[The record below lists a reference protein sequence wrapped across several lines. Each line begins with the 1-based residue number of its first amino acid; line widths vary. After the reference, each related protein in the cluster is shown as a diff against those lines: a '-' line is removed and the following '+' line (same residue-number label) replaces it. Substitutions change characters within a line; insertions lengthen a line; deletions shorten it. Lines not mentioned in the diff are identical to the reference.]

1 MCIQLVIAAFLVIGK
16 KWKLTSELVKSIM
29 EYDSTRKKKDM
40 EALDILMCKDVQQ
53 NSVCSIVPCV
63 SIHTYI
69 I

>member
-16 KWKLTSELVKSIM
+16 KWILTSELVKSIM